1 MFFLS
6 MSMSMSMSMTISLSL
21 SLSMSMTMSLSLSLS
36 ESETEIYDFFRNYG
50 CTDGDRVL
58 PQPLPGTSIM
68 YIVHSLTHMYIM
80 YTH

>member
-1 MFFLS
+1 
-6 MSMSMSMSMTISLSL
+6 MTISL

-36 ESETEIYDFFRNYG
+36 ETETEIYIFRNYG

-58 PQPLPGTSIM
+58 PQPLPGTLIM
-68 YIVHSLTHMYIM
+68 YIVHSLSHMYIM